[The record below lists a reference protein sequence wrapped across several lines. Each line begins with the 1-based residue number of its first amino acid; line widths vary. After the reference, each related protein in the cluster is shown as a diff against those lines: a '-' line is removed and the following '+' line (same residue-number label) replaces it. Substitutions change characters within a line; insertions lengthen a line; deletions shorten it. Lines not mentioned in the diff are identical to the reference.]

1 MRIKFDMPLN
11 SLIPAML
18 VVVMAWASL
27 WLFDL
32 RRFGHC
38 QDWLA
43 LPPALARFPRWRE
56 FCQTGFTCK
65 LPMSRAIAWMSV
77 IGRLASCQTSLNA
90 ELEAMLASGQIVGW

>member
-43 LPPALARFPRWRE
+43 LPPAPGSFSQMAGVLPNRLYLQAADEQSYCLDVGHWS
-56 FCQTGFTCK
+56 TCE
-65 LPMSRAIAWMSV
+65 LPDQSQR
-77 IGRLASCQTSLNA
+77 
-90 ELEAMLASGQIVGW
+90 